1 MPLIKVDATERLE
14 DEEKRALC
22 AKLSRICAE
31 TMGKPESYVMVAL
44 NEGAAIL
51 LGGQPGPAAFVD
63 VRGIGGLS
71 GGANRTL
78 SEQICQVLTQVARI
92 PSNRVYLNFA
102 SVDAVN
108 WGHDGRTFG

>member
-1 MPLIKVDATERLE
+1 MPLIKVDATERLK
-14 DEEKRALC
+14 DEEKKALC

-44 NEGAAIL
+44 NEGSAIL

-71 GGANRTL
+71 GSVNRTL
-78 SEQICQVLTQVARI
+78 SERICQVLAEVARI
-92 PSNRVYLNFA
+92 PSKRVYLNFA
-102 SVDAVN
+102 SIEAVD

>member
-1 MPLIKVDATERLE
+1 MPLIKVDATERLK

-22 AKLSRICAE
+22 TRLSRICAE

-44 NEGAAIL
+44 TEGSTL
-51 LGGQPGPAAFVD
+51 LFGGQPGPAAFVD
-63 VRGIGGLS
+63 VRGIGGFS
-71 GGANRTL
+71 GPVNRAL
-78 SEQICQVLTQVARI
+78 SEKICQALGDVAHV
-92 PSNRVYLNFA
+92 PSNRVYLNFT